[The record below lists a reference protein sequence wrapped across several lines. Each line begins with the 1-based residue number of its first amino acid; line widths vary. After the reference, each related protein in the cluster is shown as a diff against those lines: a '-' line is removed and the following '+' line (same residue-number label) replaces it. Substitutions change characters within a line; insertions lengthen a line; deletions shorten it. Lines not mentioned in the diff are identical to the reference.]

1 MKAILAITVIFC
13 FFIVAHS
20 QSLQCATRLANL
32 GTCTARLATAIQNST
47 DFCNECDNSL
57 VSYFQDCTGGTGV
70 EQVQA
75 GKLNFLE
82 SEGDPVSLAKL
93 DLMKGLKSKVI

>member
-1 MKAILAITVIFC
+1 MKAILAIAVISC

-32 GTCTARLATAIQNST
+32 GTCTTRLATATQNSA
-47 DFCNECDNSL
+47 DFCNECGSSL
-57 VSYFQDCTGGTGV
+57 VSYFRDCTGGTRV

-82 SEGDPVSLAKL
+82 SECDPVSLAK
-93 DLMKGLKSKVI
+93 G